1 MTHERLR
8 TPSPPKGRWNNL
20 SIDVAVSHPD
30 HSAERAPDAAPI
42 EFTGRAGEYFGIWL
56 SNTVLSILTVGIY
69 SAWAKVRRSRYF
81 LGHTIVLGDR
91 LEYHATG
98 TMILKGRLIAV
109 AAIAVYV
116 GIGFVS
122 AIAQTLV
129 ALALVPVYPWIINRA
144 TRFNARMTSWRN
156 VRFDWHGTYW
166 GVAKIYLL
174 WPIVAVLT
182 LGALAPMA
190 ARASREY
197 LANHYA
203 LGRERFGAKTPVRPY
218 YVALLWTLLLGAALL
233 VMVAGPVAAL
243 FFASLPSPDG
253 GTGAGMNESLW
264 QLVFVAAPVV
274 VIVPTAICFQILT
287 RNIIVSALTLGD
299 VATFR
304 SELNPLRYL
313 WIALSNFVVTV
324 LTAFL
329 MHPWAQVRLYRYQA
343 ERITVRPT
351 SAMGT
356 FLDTEAR
363 SVQAFSEEFGEIQD
377 IGIPI

>member
-1 MTHERLR
+1 MTETEEQVLSAVR
-8 TPSPPKGRWNNL
+8 TEGRR
-20 SIDVAVSHPD
+20 HPD
-30 HSAERAPDAAPI
+30 QSAERALAPAPI

-56 SNTVLSILTVGIY
+56 SNTVLSILTAGIY

-98 TMILKGRLIAV
+98 MTILKGRLIAV

-116 GIGFVS
+116 GVGFVDT
-122 AIAQTLV
+122 IAQTV
-129 ALALVPVYPWIINRA
+129 FALALVPVYPWIINRA
-144 TRFNARMTSWRN
+144 MRFNARMTSWRN

-166 GVAKIYLL
+166 GVVKIYLL
-174 WPIVAVLT
+174 WPVVAVLT
-182 LGALAPMA
+182 LGTLAPMA

-203 LGRERFGAKTPVRPY
+203 LGRERFGAKTRLRPY
-218 YVALLWTLLLGAALL
+218 YAALLWTLLLGVALL
-233 VMVAGPVAAL
+233 VVVAGPVAIL
-243 FFASLPSPDG
+243 LLASLPSPDG
-253 GTGAGMNESLW
+253 GIGTGIDESLW
-264 QLVFVAAPVV
+264 QLVLIATPLV

-304 SELNPLRYL
+304 SALNPLRYL
-313 WIALSNFVVTV
+313 WIVLSNFVVTV

-329 MHPWAQVRLYRYQA
+329 MHPWAQIRQYRYQA
-343 ERITVRPT
+343 ERITVRPA
-351 SAMGT
+351 SGMGA
-356 FLDTEAR
+356 FLDTQAR
-363 SVQAFSEEFGEIQD
+363 SDQAFGEEFGEIQD

>member
-1 MTHERLR
+1 MAIQEEQTLAA
-8 TPSPPKGRWNNL
+8 TPAEGG
-20 SIDVAVSHPD
+20 SHPD
-30 HSAERAPDAAPI
+30 HSAERAPDVAPI

-56 SNTVLSILTVGIY
+56 SNTVLSILTAGIY

-81 LGHTIVLGDR
+81 LGNTMVLGDR

-98 TMILKGRLIAV
+98 MTILKGRLIAV
-109 AAIAVYV
+109 AAIAVYF

-122 AIAQTLV
+122 AFAQTIV

-182 LGALAPMA
+182 LGALAPVA

-203 LGRERFGAKTPVRPY
+203 LGRERFGAKTPLRPY

-233 VMVAGPVAAL
+233 VVVAGPVAVL

-264 QLVFVAAPVV
+264 QLVFVAAPLVV
-274 VIVPTAICFQILT
+274 VVPTAICFQILT
-287 RNIIVSALTLGD
+287 RNIIVSALALGD
-299 VATFR
+299 AATFR

-313 WIALSNFVVTV
+313 WIVLSNFVVTV

-329 MHPWAQVRLYRYQA
+329 MHPWAQIRQYRYQA
-343 ERITVRPT
+343 ERITVRPA
-351 SAMGT
+351 SGMGA

-363 SVQAFSEEFGEIQD
+363 SDQAFGEEFGELQD

>member
-1 MTHERLR
+1 MATQEEQALAAA
-8 TPSPPKGRWNNL
+8 PAEGGG
-20 SIDVAVSHPD
+20 HPD

-56 SNTVLSILTVGIY
+56 SNTVLGILTLGIY

-81 LGHTIVLGDR
+81 LGNTIVLGDR

-98 TMILKGRLIAV
+98 MTILKGRLIAV
-109 AAIAVYV
+109 AAIAVYF

-122 AIAQTLV
+122 AIAQTIV
-129 ALALVPVYPWIINRA
+129 AIALVPVYPWIINRA

-166 GVAKIYLL
+166 GVARIYLL

-203 LGRERFGAKTPVRPY
+203 LGRERFGAKTPLRPY
-218 YVALLWTLLLGAALL
+218 YMALLWTLLLGAALL
-233 VMVAGPVAAL
+233 VVVAGPVAVL
-243 FFASLPSPDG
+243 FYASLPSPDG
-253 GTGAGMNESLW
+253 VSDSGMSVPLW
-264 QLVFVAAPVV
+264 QLVFVAAPLVV
-274 VIVPTAICFQILT
+274 MVPTAICFQILT
-287 RNIIVSALTLGD
+287 RNIIVSALSLGD
-299 VATFR
+299 AATFR
-304 SELNPLRYL
+304 SELNPLHYL
-313 WIALSNFVVTV
+313 WIVLSNFVVTV

-329 MHPWAQVRLYRYQA
+329 MYPWAQIRQYRYQA
-343 ERITVRPT
+343 ERITVQPR
-351 SAMGT
+351 SGMGT

-363 SVQAFSEEFGEIQD
+363 SDQAFGEEFGEIQD
-377 IGIPI
+377 VGIPI

>member
-1 MTHERLR
+1 M
-8 TPSPPKGRWNNL
+8 PA
-20 SIDVAVSHPD
+20 AVPAEGTGHPD
-30 HSAERAPDAAPI
+30 HSADMAPDAAPI
-42 EFTGRAGEYFGIWL
+42 EFTGRASEYFGIWL
-56 SNTVLSILTVGIY
+56 SNTVLAIVTVGVY
-69 SAWAKVRRSRYF
+69 SAWAKVRRTRYF

-98 TMILKGRLIAV
+98 MTILKGRLIAV

-122 AIAQTLV
+122 PISQTIV

-166 GVAKIYLL
+166 GVVRIYLL

-182 LGALAPMA
+182 LGALAPVA

-203 LGRERFGAKTPVRPY
+203 LGRERFGAKTPVWPY
-218 YVALLWTLLLGAALL
+218 FVALLWTLLLGAALL
-233 VMVAGPVAAL
+233 GVVAGPVAVL
-243 FFASLPSPDG
+243 FFASLPGPDG
-253 GTGAGMNESLW
+253 AIGAGLNEPLW

-274 VIVPTAICFQILT
+274 VLVPTAICFQILT

-304 SELNPLRYL
+304 SDLSPLRYL
-313 WIALSNFVVTV
+313 WIVLSNFVVTV
-324 LTAFL
+324 LTAFA
-329 MHPWAQVRLYRYQA
+329 MHPWAQIRQYRYQA
-343 ERITVRPT
+343 EHITVRP
-351 SAMGT
+351 AGGMGT

-363 SVQAFSEEFGEIQD
+363 SDQAFGEEFGEFQD
-377 IGIPI
+377 IGLPI

>member
-1 MTHERLR
+1 MAIQEEQTLAAIPAE
-8 TPSPPKGRWNNL
+8 GG
-20 SIDVAVSHPD
+20 SHPD
-30 HSAERAPDAAPI
+30 RSTERTPDAAPI

-56 SNTVLSILTVGIY
+56 SNTVLGILTAGIY

-81 LGHTIVLGDR
+81 LGNTIVLGDR

-98 TMILKGRLIAV
+98 MMILKGRLIAV
-109 AAIAVYV
+109 AAIALYV
-116 GIGFVS
+116 GVGYVS
-122 AIAQTLV
+122 PMAQAIV

-166 GVAKIYLL
+166 GVARIYLL

-182 LGALAPMA
+182 LGTLAPMA

-203 LGRERFGAKTPVRPY
+203 LGRERFGATTPLRPY

-233 VMVAGPVAAL
+233 AVVAGPVAVL
-243 FFASLPSPDG
+243 FFASFPSPG
-253 GTGAGMNESLW
+253 GAIGIGMNESLW
-264 QLVFVAAPVV
+264 QLVFVAAPLVV
-274 VIVPTAICFQILT
+274 LVPTAICFRILT
-287 RNIIVSALTLGD
+287 RNIIVSALVLGD

-313 WIALSNFVVTV
+313 WIVLSNFVVTV

-329 MHPWAQVRLYRYQA
+329 MHPWAQIRDYRYQA
-343 ERITVRPT
+343 ERITVRPA
-351 SAMGT
+351 SGMGT

-363 SVQAFSEEFGEIQD
+363 SDQAFGEEFGEIQD

>member
-1 MTHERLR
+1 MAIQEEQTLA
-8 TPSPPKGRWNNL
+8 
-20 SIDVAVSHPD
+20 AVPAEVGSHPD
-30 HSAERAPDAAPI
+30 HAAERTPDAAPI

-56 SNTVLSILTVGIY
+56 SNTVLGILTVGIY

-98 TMILKGRLIAV
+98 MTILKGRVIAA
-109 AAIAVYV
+109 AAIAVYIGV
-116 GIGFVS
+116 GFVS
-122 AIAQTLV
+122 PIAQTIL

-166 GVAKIYLL
+166 GVARIYLL

-182 LGALAPMA
+182 LGALAPAA

-203 LGRERFGAKTPVRPY
+203 LGRERFGAKTPLRPY
-218 YVALLWTLLLGAALL
+218 CVALLWTLLLGAALL
-233 VMVAGPVAAL
+233 LVVAGPVAVL
-243 FFASLPSPDG
+243 MFASFSSPDG
-253 GTGAGMNESLW
+253 GIDAGMNASLW

-274 VIVPTAICFQILT
+274 VLVPTAICFQILT

-313 WIALSNFVVTV
+313 WIVLSNFVATI

-329 MHPWAQVRLYRYQA
+329 MHPWAQIRDYRYQA
-343 ERITVRPT
+343 ERITVRPA
-351 SAMGT
+351 SGMGT

-363 SVQAFSEEFGEIQD
+363 SDQAFGEEFGEIQD

>member
-1 MTHERLR
+1 MAIQEEQ
-8 TPSPPKGRWNNL
+8 TPAAIPAEGG
-20 SIDVAVSHPD
+20 SHPD

-56 SNTVLSILTVGIY
+56 SNTVLGILTVGIY

-81 LGHTIVLGDR
+81 LGNTIVLGDR

-98 TMILKGRLIAV
+98 MTILKGRLIAV
-109 AAIAVYV
+109 AAIAVYF

-122 AIAQTLV
+122 PIAQTIV
-129 ALALVPVYPWIINRA
+129 AISLVPVYPWIINRA

-182 LGALAPMA
+182 LGTLAPMA

-203 LGRERFGAKTPVRPY
+203 LGRERFGAKTPLRPY

-233 VMVAGPVAAL
+233 VVVAGPVAAL

-253 GTGAGMNESLW
+253 GIGAGMNQSLW
-264 QLVFVAAPVV
+264 QLVLVAAPLV

-313 WIALSNFVVTV
+313 WIVLSNFVVTI

-329 MHPWAQVRLYRYQA
+329 MHPWAQIRQYRYQA
-343 ERITVRPT
+343 ERITVRPA
-351 SAMGT
+351 SGMGT
-356 FLDTEAR
+356 FLDTETR
-363 SVQAFSEEFGEIQD
+363 SDQAFGEEFGELQD